1 MFMRKTMRLL
11 RNIEYLVGSI
21 AKFMIDHGESSM
33 VKIIA
38 VNAGDMKIVEDG
50 KKEYVAEDLVGHDVL
65 IHVSGMIGSS
75 PIELVHVTAS
85 SDCGKYIT
93 YSVDQKTC
101 WVHISN
107 VVSVFGIDEAPVNP
121 LIPTRESKEKADCED
136 DVDLES
142 PYRFLETR

>member
-1 MFMRKTMRLL
+1 MFMRKTIKKLDEIYRRQVQTTDMICSLDY
-11 RNIEYLVGSI
+11 RNLVKLTERSP
-21 AKFMIDHGESSM
+21 E
-33 VKIIA
+33 
-38 VNAGDMKIVEDG
+38 EQ

>member
-11 RNIEYLVGSI
+11 RNIEYLVRSI

-65 IHVSGMIGSS
+65 IH
-75 PIELVHVTAS
+75 
-85 SDCGKYIT
+85 
-93 YSVDQKTC
+93 
-101 WVHISN
+101 
-107 VVSVFGIDEAPVNP
+107 EAPVNP
-121 LIPTRESKEKADCED
+121 LILTRESKEKADCED